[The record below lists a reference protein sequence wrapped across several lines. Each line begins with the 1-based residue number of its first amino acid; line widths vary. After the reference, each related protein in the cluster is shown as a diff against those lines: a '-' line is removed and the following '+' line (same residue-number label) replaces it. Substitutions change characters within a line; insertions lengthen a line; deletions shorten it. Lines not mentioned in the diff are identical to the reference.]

1 MFHVKDSEKIFLE
14 ILLEHETQD
23 ESYTSRFSS
32 LLVSNNH
39 NIEKRCI
46 DSKMKLCF
54 TTCADTIFK
63 YMMDSS
69 TIIRTMTDVVRHL
82 CKLMAELIQRY
93 F

>member
-1 MFHVKDSEKIFLE
+1 MFHVKDLEKILLE

-32 LLVSNNH
+32 LLVSNNRD
-39 NIEKRCI
+39 IEKRYI
-46 DSKMKLCF
+46 GSKMKLCF